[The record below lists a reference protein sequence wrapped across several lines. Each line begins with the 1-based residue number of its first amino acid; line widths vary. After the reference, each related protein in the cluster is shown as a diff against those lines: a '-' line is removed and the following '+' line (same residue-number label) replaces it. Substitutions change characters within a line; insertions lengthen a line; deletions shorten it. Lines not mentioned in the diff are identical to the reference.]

1 VHMFPLDQTSC
12 RRSSE
17 RAMSGIATGPSTT
30 SSPQASAPRS
40 TTPTS
45 ISRAEIEQFKT
56 RMDTVLDEV
65 NPTLDKLSTA
75 LREHNF
81 ANI

>member
-1 VHMFPLDQTSC
+1 
-12 RRSSE
+12 
-17 RAMSGIATGPSTT
+17 
-30 SSPQASAPRS
+30 
-40 TTPTS
+40 
-45 ISRAEIEQFKT
+45 
-56 RMDTVLDEV
+56 MDTVLDEV